1 MSHFTKIWAY
11 KPDGS
16 VCVFEIASGEKLPEE
31 WSSDLSVIA
40 DPSMRTGEAL
50 SLAARDS
57 LRVPVRV
64 SRAEPKGLFEE
75 EPEEEVA
82 AGPLQYDQ
90 DLQQVLPPKSRGRGP
105 LR

>member
-1 MSHFTKIWAY
+1 MTNYGKTWAY

-16 VCVFEIASGEKLPEE
+16 ACVFEIASGEQLPEG

>member
-1 MSHFTKIWAY
+1 MSHFTKTWAY

-16 VCVFEIASGEKLPEE
+16 ACVFEIASGEKLPED
-31 WSSDLSVIA
+31 WSSDLSVVT

-64 SRAEPKGLFEE
+64 SKSEPKGLFEE
-75 EPEEEVA
+75 VEEEPV

-90 DLQQVLPPKSRGRGP
+90 DLQQVLPTKPRGRGP

>member
-1 MSHFTKIWAY
+1 MSHFTKMWAY

-16 VCVFEIASGEKLPEE
+16 ACVFEIASGEQLPEG

-64 SRAEPKGLFEE
+64 SKAEPKGLFEE
-75 EPEEEVA
+75 GEEEVA

-90 DLQQVLPPKSRGRGP
+90 DLQQVLPAKARGRGP